1 MPLSTKSVRYCFTV
15 PTTDTQI
22 AEWAALQYNLSTSMR
37 LIIKDYIA
45 KHGMVDAS
53 CQPMMMADDAPV
65 VALPRTD
72 VEAVNKQPVEDPVPE
87 TKSEP
92 EAIKE
97 NVVKSS
103 PADDILADL
112 MK

>member
-1 MPLSTKSVRYCFTV
+1 MSLSAKTARYTFTV

-22 AEWAALQYNLSTSMR
+22 VEWAALQHSLSVSMR

-53 CQPMMMADDAPV
+53 CQPMMMTDDVPV
-65 VALPRTD
+65 VTVPHIN
-72 VEAVNKQPVEDPVPE
+72 VEAVDEQPVEDPIPE
-87 TKSEP
+87 TKSES
-92 EAIKE
+92 ETIEE
-97 NVVKSS
+97 NIVKNS